1 MARRQQRKPARR
13 SIKAIRKSPRPR
25 KSSRSSSQRAAKLPK
40 DAVALVV
47 MMHAKSGQEPL
58 LQAELTALIRPT
70 RKEDGC
76 ILYDL
81 HHSSDILG
89 DFLFYEIWASREAH
103 AAHKRTPHFLRWNA
117 RKDTLLAARESTF
130 WKKIS

>member
-1 MARRQQRKPARR
+1 MAKRKA
-13 SIKAIRKSPRPR
+13 K
-25 KSSRSSSQRAAKLPK
+25 KSSRASTSSKSSHPRGKKTAKLPK

-47 MMHAKSGQEPL
+47 MMHAKPGQELL
-58 LQAELTALIRPT
+58 LQAELSALILPT

-81 HHSSDILG
+81 HRSTDVPS
-89 DFLFYEIWASREAH
+89 DFLFYEIWASRDHH
-103 AAHKRTPHFLRWNA
+103 AEHKRTPHFLRWNA

-130 WKKIS
+130 WRKLA